1 MKLQTILA
9 SLALVL
15 CAAGLRAQDASPLK
29 TDKDKTS
36 YALGVAVGKSFQAQ
50 GVEADPNLIAQGLKD
65 VLTNGKVLI
74 SDDEFK
80 ALMNA
85 FQQAMTQKQ
94 AAAKAAEA
102 DTNKKA
108 GTAFLADNAKK
119 DGVMTTASGLQYKVI
134 TAGSGAKP
142 TDADTVTCQY
152 RGTLIDGTEFDSSYK
167 NGQPAVLDVGRVIP
181 GFKEA
186 LKLMPV
192 GSKYQFVIPAEQ
204 AYGERGAGNV
214 IGPNA
219 TLIFEIEL
227 ISIQGKQATPGTPG
241 AAGAPPPA
249 PGAPPVH

>member
-1 MKLQTILA
+1 MKFQRILT

-15 CAAGLRAQDASPLK
+15 FAAGLHAQDASPLK
-29 TDKDKTS
+29 SDKDKTS

-50 GVEADPNLIAQGLKD
+50 GVDADPNLIAQGMKD

-80 ALMNA
+80 ALMTA

-102 DTNKKA
+102 DANQKA

-214 IGPNA
+214 IGPNS

-241 AAGAPPPA
+241 AAAAPGA
-249 PGAPPVH
+249 PGAPPAH